1 MKRLFF
7 IFAALLILSSGLV
20 IAQEQ
25 TGILVG
31 TVTDTDGAYLPGVTV
46 EARSSAQPGVATAIT
61 DEVGRFRLIGLTPG
75 AYQITFRLP
84 GFQTLIREGILVR
97 LGRTFNLEVTIAQAT
112 MEEEV
117 TVIGES
123 PVVDIKKSGTTTN
136 YGKEMIAK
144 LPKGRDFTSVVNIT
158 AGVNDENVGGGQ
170 MMDGASSSENMYF
183 VDGMDTTSMYTG
195 TSSQRVLMEFVE
207 EVQVK
212 SSGYEAEHGGSMGG
226 VINVITRSGGNE
238 FHGEITGYLSGS
250 SFQANPNVKNLRINP
265 VDDVT
270 AELFDYPED
279 SWNQLEVG
287 LGLGGY
293 IVKDRLWF
301 FASFMPRFTS
311 TDRTVELIGDGNT
324 YTTNQKQTS
333 YFGQAKLTALFGG
346 FRISASYINDY
357 YKWRGAL
364 MALDGTSALPTEYD
378 YPIYGF
384 NYPGE
389 TWGGRIDWIVSDNL
403 FIGLNGGYFRIDTQQ
418 LVGPTEPRY
427 YFLRSNI
434 GSGAPEEHP
443 TYWYNYSYTDGYQ
456 TRKDIQ
462 ERMGANF
469 DATLFVDLAGE
480 HVWKAGFQFVRIA
493 EDVDDAYP
501 YDYDRFY
508 WGLDY
513 ISPATGKTTETLY
526 GYLHVREPFGSI
538 AAIHSDRFALFLQ
551 DSWTIN
557 NRFTLNIGIRAEKED
572 IPSFSDLPEYQDP
585 PIKFSF
591 ADKIAPRVGFAWD
604 LFGDNST
611 KIFGSYGLYYDVM
624 KLEMANGSYGGF
636 KWISHYYTM
645 NTQNFRIPET
655 THPDLSLAPDFV
667 YIESLNWRIPS
678 FDTTQPDMEPY
689 SKNEISLGLQRKL
702 GEDVSLTVRYL
713 YNNIR
718 WAIEDIGIQTPEGE
732 KYFNGNPGSDWI
744 NALYAS
750 NGWPECPKAQRKYHA
765 VNVGVDK
772 RYSNNWMAGIH
783 YTYSYLWGNFSG
795 LASSDEFGRQ
805 SPNVERYFDGWFLHR
820 QQNLSESTGKLPTDR
835 PHQIKVYGSYTFDF
849 GLTFGFYS
857 YLMSGTPVSTMLSL
871 NSMQGY
877 YPVGRFDQGRTPM
890 LTRTDLYAEYN
901 INLGGRYAVQLNAN
915 VSNLFGQQ
923 IAQRKYAYYNR
934 QGIVLSDEELLAG
947 YDYKE
952 EVSKAGVQLE
962 PRYLMPYTYT
972 DGIDVRFG
980 VKFIF

>member
-1 MKRLFF
+1 MKRLYF
-7 IFAALLILSSGLV
+7 IFAALLILSASLV
-20 IAQEQ
+20 TAQEQ

-31 TVTDTDGAYLPGVTV
+31 TVVDTEGAFLPGVTI
-46 EARSSAQPGVATAIT
+46 EARSPSQPGVATAIT
-61 DEVGRFRLIGLTPG
+61 DEVGRFRLIGLSPG
-75 AYQITFRLP
+75 TYQVTFRLP

-97 LGRTFNLEVTIAQAT
+97 LGRTFNLEVTISQAT

-144 LPKGRDFTSVVNIT
+144 LPKGRDFTSVVNMT
-158 AGVNDENVGGGQ
+158 AGVNDENVGGGT

-195 TSSQRVLMEFVE
+195 LSSQRVLMEFVE

-238 FHGEITGYLSGS
+238 FHGEITGYLRGS
-250 SFQANPNVKNLRINP
+250 QFQANPHVKNLRINP

-270 AELFDYPED
+270 AEYLDYPED
-279 SWNQLEVG
+279 SWNQYEIG

-293 IVKDRLWF
+293 IFKDRLWF
-301 FASFMPRFTS
+301 FASFMPRFTN
-311 TDRTVELIGDGNT
+311 TDRTVELISDGNE
-324 YTTNQKQTS
+324 YTTTQKQRS

-346 FRISASYINDY
+346 IRISASYINDY
-357 YKWRGAL
+357 YKWSGAL
-364 MALDGTSALPTEYD
+364 MDLAGTSATPDEYD

-403 FIGLNGGYFRIDTQQ
+403 FVGVNGGYFKIDTQQ
-418 LVGPTEPRY
+418 LVGPSGPRHF
-427 YFLRSNI
+427 FLRSNI
-434 GSGAPEEHP
+434 GYGGEEHP
-443 TYWYNYSYTDGYQ
+443 SGWYNYSYGDGYQ
-456 TRKDIQ
+456 TTKDIQ
-462 ERMGANF
+462 KRYGANF
-469 DATLFVDLAGE
+469 DTTLFVDLAGE
-480 HVWKAGFQFVRIA
+480 HVFKAGVQYVRLA
-493 EDVDDAYP
+493 QDVDDAYP
-501 YDYDRFY
+501 YVYNRWY

-513 ISPATGKTTETLY
+513 ISPVGDTTETMY
-526 GYLHVREPFGSI
+526 GYLHARQPFGSI
-538 AAIHSDRFALFLQ
+538 ANIHSDRYALFLQ

-557 NRFTLNIGIRAEKED
+557 NKFTVNIGIRAEKEN
-572 IPSFSDLPEYQDP
+572 IPSFSDLPEFQDP
-585 PIKFSF
+585 PISF
-591 ADKIAPRVGFAWD
+591 AFGDKIAPRIGFAWD

-611 KIFGSYGLYYDVM
+611 KVFGSYGLYYDVM

-636 KWISHYYTM
+636 KWISHYYDIRTLDWRYG
-645 NTQNFRIPET
+645 QT

-702 GEDVSLTVRYL
+702 GEDISLTVRYL
-713 YNNIR
+713 YSNIR

-744 NALYAS
+744 NELYAA
-750 NGWPECPKAQRKYHA
+750 NDWPECPTAKRRYHSL
-765 VNVGVDK
+765 NVGVDK
-772 RYSNNWMAGIH
+772 RFSNNWMAGIH
-783 YTYSYLWGNFSG
+783 YTYSNLWGNFSG
-795 LASSDEFGRQ
+795 LASSDEFGRH

-820 QQNLSESTGKLPTDR
+820 
-835 PHQIKVYGSYTFDF
+835 VYGSYTWDF

-890 LTRTDLYAEYN
+890 MSRTDLYAEYN

-923 IAQRKYAYYNR
+923 IARRGYPYYNR
-934 QGIVLSDEELLAG
+934 QGIHLDDDELLAG

-952 EVSKAGVQLE
+952 EVAKAGVQLD
-962 PRYLMPYTYT
+962 PRYNLPYSYT
-972 DGIDVRFG
+972 DGIDIRFG

>member
-1 MKRLFF
+1 MKRLYF
-7 IFAALLILSSGLV
+7 IFAALLILSASLV
-20 IAQEQ
+20 TAQEQ

-31 TVTDTDGAYLPGVTV
+31 TVVDTEGAFLPGVTI
-46 EARSSAQPGVATAIT
+46 EARSPSQPGVATAIT
-61 DEVGRFRLIGLTPG
+61 DEVGRFRLIGLSPG
-75 AYQITFRLP
+75 TYQVTFRLP

-97 LGRTFNLEVTIAQAT
+97 LGRTFNLEVTISQAT

-144 LPKGRDFTSVVNIT
+144 LPKGRDFTSVVNMT
-158 AGVNDENVGGGQ
+158 AGVNDENVGGGT

-195 TSSQRVLMEFVE
+195 LSSQRVLMEFVE

-238 FHGEITGYLSGS
+238 FHGEITGYLRGS
-250 SFQANPNVKNLRINP
+250 QFQANPHVKNLRINP

-270 AELFDYPED
+270 AEYLDYPED
-279 SWNQLEVG
+279 SWNQYEIG

-293 IVKDRLWF
+293 IFKDRLWF
-301 FASFMPRFTS
+301 FASFMPRFTN
-311 TDRTVELIGDGNT
+311 TDRTVELISDGNE
-324 YTTNQKQTS
+324 YTTTQKQRS

-346 FRISASYINDY
+346 IRISASYINDY
-357 YKWRGAL
+357 YKWSGAL
-364 MALDGTSALPTEYD
+364 MDLAGTSATPDEYD

-403 FIGLNGGYFRIDTQQ
+403 FVGVNGGYFKIDTQQ
-418 LVGPTEPRY
+418 LVGPSGPRHF
-427 YFLRSNI
+427 FLRSNI
-434 GSGAPEEHP
+434 GYGGEEHP
-443 TYWYNYSYTDGYQ
+443 SGWYNYSYGDGYQ
-456 TRKDIQ
+456 TTKDIQ
-462 ERMGANF
+462 KRYGANF
-469 DATLFVDLAGE
+469 DTTLFVDLAGE
-480 HVWKAGFQFVRIA
+480 HVFKAGVQYVRLA
-493 EDVDDAYP
+493 QDVDDAYP
-501 YDYDRFY
+501 YVYNRWY

-513 ISPATGKTTETLY
+513 ISPVGDTTETMY
-526 GYLHVREPFGSI
+526 GYLHARQPFGSI
-538 AAIHSDRFALFLQ
+538 ANIHSDRYALFLQ

-557 NRFTLNIGIRAEKED
+557 NKFTVNIGIRAEKEN
-572 IPSFSDLPEYQDP
+572 IPSFSDLPEFQDP
-585 PIKFSF
+585 PISF
-591 ADKIAPRVGFAWD
+591 AFGDKIAPRIGFAWD

-611 KIFGSYGLYYDVM
+611 KVFGSYGLYYDVM

-636 KWISHYYTM
+636 KWISHYYDIRTLDWRYG
-645 NTQNFRIPET
+645 QT

-702 GEDVSLTVRYL
+702 GEDISLTVRYL
-713 YNNIR
+713 YSNIR

-744 NALYAS
+744 NELYAA
-750 NGWPECPKAQRKYHA
+750 NDWPECPTAKRRYHSL
-765 VNVGVDK
+765 NVGVDK
-772 RYSNNWMAGIH
+772 RFSNNWMAGIH
-783 YTYSYLWGNFSG
+783 YTYSNLWGNFSG
-795 LASSDEFGRQ
+795 LASSDEFGRH

-820 QQNLSESTGKLPTDR
+820 DQNLNEATGKLPTDR
-835 PHQIKVYGSYTFDF
+835 PHQFKVYGSYTWDF

-890 LTRTDLYAEYN
+890 MSRTDLYAEYN

-923 IAQRKYAYYNR
+923 IARRGYPYYNR
-934 QGIVLSDEELLAG
+934 QGIHLDDDELLAG

-952 EVSKAGVQLE
+952 EVAKAGVQLD
-962 PRYLMPYTYT
+962 PRYNLPYSYT
-972 DGIDVRFG
+972 DGIDIRFG